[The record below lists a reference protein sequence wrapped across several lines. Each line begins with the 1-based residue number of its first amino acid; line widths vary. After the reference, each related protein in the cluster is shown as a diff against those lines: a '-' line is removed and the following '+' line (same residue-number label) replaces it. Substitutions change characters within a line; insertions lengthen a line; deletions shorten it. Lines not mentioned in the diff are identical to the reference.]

1 MAACWSGGRSQA
13 AWDVWQRYYHL
24 AMVVVRDEDFFAKRG
39 TAEQLGE
46 RVKTGRTADNKG
58 VAGGWKK
65 NIAKE
70 RGAGGLQ
77 GSDFERVR

>member
-39 TAEQLGE
+39 TAE
-46 RVKTGRTADNKG
+46 
-58 VAGGWKK
+58 
-65 NIAKE
+65 
-70 RGAGGLQ
+70 
-77 GSDFERVR
+77 